1 MKKKVISMVV
11 VLLTILVTL
20 TGCGQKKDK
29 DTLIMGFV
37 PLIDGDKLVDSVKPL
52 SEILSEAIG
61 KKVEV
66 FTATN
71 YVGVIEA
78 MGSSK
83 VDFGI
88 IPPFAYVLANKESGA
103 QVILKALNKHGVS
116 FYRSEFIVRK
126 NSNIFSLN
134 DLKGKKVAFVDPS
147 SSSGYLYPGAYLKKN
162 GIDIDKDIK
171 VIYSG
176 GHDKSIQLLLNGDV
190 DLIAVFEG
198 ARNKYKKEFKNVL
211 DDTRIFG
218 YSEKIPYISV
228 TVRGDMDEKTKEEI
242 KRGLLKGLNS
252 EKSKEITSKLF
263 SIYGFEE
270 ATDSDFDSIRTTAKL
285 MDINLEK

>member
-1 MKKKVISMVV
+1 MKRKYISLWVLIFTMV
-11 VLLTILVTL
+11 TILV
-20 TGCGQKKDK
+20 GCGPKKEK
-29 DTLIMGFV
+29 DTLVMGFV

-52 SEILSEAIG
+52 SEILTKAIG

-71 YVGVIEA
+71 YVGVVEA

-88 IPPFAYVLANKESGA
+88 IPPFAYILANKESGA
-103 QVILKALNKHGVS
+103 QVILKALNKHNKS
-116 FYRSEFIVRK
+116 FYRSEFVVRK
-126 NSNIFSLN
+126 ESKINSLE
-134 DLKGKKVAFVDPS
+134 DLKGKRVAFVDPS

-162 GIDIDKDIK
+162 GIDIEKDIQI
-171 VIYSG
+171 VYSG

-190 DLIAVFEG
+190 DLIAIFEG
-198 ARNKYKKEFKNVL
+198 ARKKYQKEFTNVL
-211 DDTRIFG
+211 EDTKIFG
-218 YSEKIPYISV
+218 YSENIPYISV
-228 TVRGDMDEKTKEEI
+228 TVRGDMDEKTKKEI
-242 KRGLLKGLNS
+242 KEGLLKGLNS
-252 EKSKEITSKLF
+252 KEAKEITSKLF

-285 MDINLEK
+285 MNINLEK

>member
-1 MKKKVISMVV
+1 MKKKFISIVIIV
-11 VLLTILVTL
+11 LTILATL
-20 TGCGQKKDK
+20 TGCGQKRDK
-29 DTLIMGFV
+29 DILIMGFV

-52 SEILSEAIG
+52 SDVLSKAIG

-103 QVILKALNKHGVS
+103 KVILKALNKHGKS

-126 NSNIFSLN
+126 DSNISSLD
-134 DLKGKKVAFVDPS
+134 DLKGKRVAFVDPS

-162 GIDIDKDIK
+162 GIDLDKDIE

-176 GHDKSIQLLLNGDV
+176 GHDKSVQLLLNGDV

-198 ARNKYKKEFKNVL
+198 ARNKYKKEFKTVL
-211 DDTRIFG
+211 EDTKIFG
-218 YSEKIPYISV
+218 YSENIPYISV
-228 TVRGDMDEKTKEEI
+228 TVRGDMDDKTKEEI
-242 KRGLLKGLNS
+242 KKGLLKGLNS
-252 EKSKEITSKLF
+252 EKAKEITSKLF

-270 ATDSDFDSIRTTAKL
+270 ANDSDFDSIRTTAKL